1 MEAGQ
6 VSVLI
11 FGDQAIANYR
21 NYLNFIKA
29 RLRGLDLEENMRNV
43 VIVSAVRTA
52 VGKAGRGTLKD
63 TRPDEL
69 AAVAIR
75 AAVERLSNLEPA
87 AIDDVIIGCASPEGE
102 QGYNIARVASLR
114 AGLPVSV
121 PAMTLNRFCASGLE
135 SIAGGA
141 ERILAGRAEV
151 VLAGGVESMSRVPFA
166 ANLSPNPYLMEH
178 APEAYLSMGLTAEN
192 LAQKYN
198 ISREAQDAF
207 ALESHRKAA
216 RAIDK
221 GKFRAEI
228 VPIEVEKMGMNS
240 EARLQRAPTERV
252 FDTDEGVRR
261 DTSLEAL
268 ASLKPVFRE
277 DGTVTAGNASQMSD
291 GAAAVVLMSAERA
304 EAEGYIPLARF
315 VSYATAGVPPEIMGI
330 GPVPA
335 IPKALQSAG
344 LTLADLD
351 VIELNEAFAV
361 QALAVI
367 QDAELPAQKVN
378 PNGGAIA
385 LGHPL
390 GCTGTKLT
398 VSLIHEMHRQDYRY
412 GLVTMCVG
420 GGMGAAGIFERL

>member
-1 MEAGQ
+1 MK
-6 VSVLI
+6 
-11 FGDQAIANYR
+11 D
-21 NYLNFIKA
+21 
-29 RLRGLDLEENMRNV
+29 V

-52 VGKAGRGTLKD
+52 VGKAGKGTLRD

-75 AAVERLSNLEPA
+75 AAVEKLSNLEPA
-87 AIDDVIIGCASPEGE
+87 AIDDVIMGCASPEGE
-102 QGYNIARVASLR
+102 QGYNVARVASLR

-135 SIAGGA
+135 SIAVGA
-141 ERILAGRAEV
+141 EKILAGRAEV

-178 APEAYLSMGLTAEN
+178 APEAYISMGLTAEN
-192 LAQKYN
+192 LAEKYS

-207 ALESHRKAA
+207 ALESHRKAI
-216 RAIDK
+216 RAINK
-221 GKFRAEI
+221 GKFNAEI
-228 VPIEVEKMGMNS
+228 VPVPVGEIS
-240 EARLQRAPTERV
+240 ERRPLYPFFT
-252 FDTDEGVRR
+252 TDEGVRR

-304 EAEGYIPLARF
+304 ESEGYPALARF

-335 IPKALQSAG
+335 IPKALESAG
-344 LTLADLD
+344 LTLSDLST
-351 VIELNEAFAV
+351 IELNEAFAV

-367 QDAELPAQKVN
+367 QEAELPAEKVN

-398 VSLIHEMHRQDYRY
+398 VTLINEMHRQDYRY
-412 GLVTMCVG
+412 GMVTMCVG
-420 GGMGAAGIFERL
+420 GGMGAAGIFERLSLGVA

>member
-1 MEAGQ
+1 
-6 VSVLI
+6 
-11 FGDQAIANYR
+11 
-21 NYLNFIKA
+21 
-29 RLRGLDLEENMRNV
+29 MRNV

-52 VGKAGRGTLKD
+52 VGKAGKGTLKD

-75 AAVERLSNLEPA
+75 AAVERLSNLEPE

-135 SIAGGA
+135 SIAVGA

-207 ALESHRKAA
+207 ALESYRKAV

-228 VPIEVEKMGMNS
+228 VPIEVEKNGY
-240 EARLQRAPTERV
+240 EFGGVLTTRAYRR
-252 FDTDEGVRR
+252 GV
-261 DTSLEAL
+261 
-268 ASLKPVFRE
+268 
-277 DGTVTAGNASQMSD
+277 
-291 GAAAVVLMSAERA
+291 
-304 EAEGYIPLARF
+304 
-315 VSYATAGVPPEIMGI
+315 
-330 GPVPA
+330 
-335 IPKALQSAG
+335 
-344 LTLADLD
+344 
-351 VIELNEAFAV
+351 
-361 QALAVI
+361 
-367 QDAELPAQKVN
+367 
-378 PNGGAIA
+378 
-385 LGHPL
+385 
-390 GCTGTKLT
+390 
-398 VSLIHEMHRQDYRY
+398 
-412 GLVTMCVG
+412 
-420 GGMGAAGIFERL
+420 

>member
-1 MEAGQ
+1 MK
-6 VSVLI
+6 
-11 FGDQAIANYR
+11 D
-21 NYLNFIKA
+21 
-29 RLRGLDLEENMRNV
+29 V

-52 VGKAGRGTLKD
+52 VGKAGRGTLRD

-75 AAVERLSNLEPA
+75 AAVEKLSNLEPA
-87 AIDDVIIGCASPEGE
+87 AIDDVIMGCASPEGE

-135 SIAGGA
+135 SIAIGA

-178 APEAYLSMGLTAEN
+178 APEAYISMGLTAEN
-192 LAQKYN
+192 LAQKYS

-207 ALESHRKAA
+207 ALESHRKAI
-216 RAIDK
+216 RAINK
-221 GKFRAEI
+221 GRFIAEI
-228 VPIEVEKMGMNS
+228 VPVPVGEIS
-240 EARLQRAPTERV
+240 ERRPLYPFFT
-252 FDTDEGVRR
+252 TDEGVRR

-304 EAEGYIPLARF
+304 EAEGYPALARF

-335 IPKALQSAG
+335 IPQALHSAG

-367 QDAELPAQKVN
+367 QEAELPAEKVN

-398 VSLIHEMHRQDYRY
+398 VTLINEMRRQDYRY
-412 GLVTMCVG
+412 GMVTMCVG

>member
-1 MEAGQ
+1 MK
-6 VSVLI
+6 
-11 FGDQAIANYR
+11 D
-21 NYLNFIKA
+21 
-29 RLRGLDLEENMRNV
+29 V

-52 VGKAGRGTLKD
+52 VAKAGRGTLRD

-75 AAVERLSNLEPA
+75 AAVEKLLNLEPA
-87 AIDDVIIGCASPEGE
+87 AIDDVIMGCASPEGE

-135 SIAGGA
+135 SIAVGA
-141 ERILAGRAEV
+141 GRILAGRAEV

-178 APEAYLSMGLTAEN
+178 APEAYISMGLTAEN
-192 LAQKYN
+192 LAQRYS

-207 ALESHRKAA
+207 ALESHRKAI
-216 RAIDK
+216 RAINK
-221 GKFRAEI
+221 GKFNAEI
-228 VPIEVEKMGMNS
+228 VPVPVGEIS
-240 EARLQRAPTERV
+240 ERRPLYPFFT
-252 FDTDEGVRR
+252 TDEGVRR

-304 EAEGYIPLARF
+304 ESEGYPALARF

-335 IPKALQSAG
+335 IPKALHSAG

-367 QDAELPAQKVN
+367 QEAELPAEKVN

-398 VSLIHEMHRQDYRY
+398 VTLINEMHRQDYRY
-412 GLVTMCVG
+412 GMVTMCVG